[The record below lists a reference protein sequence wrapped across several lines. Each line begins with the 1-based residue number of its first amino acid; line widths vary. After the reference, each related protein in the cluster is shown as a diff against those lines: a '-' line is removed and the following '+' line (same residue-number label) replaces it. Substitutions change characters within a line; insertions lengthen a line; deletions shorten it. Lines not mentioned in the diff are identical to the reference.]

1 MISHQQPLKKWK
13 ERHLKLEFLKYF
25 IVLLFCSCIDL
36 ISFIFLEQVWKEGT
50 VYTRIKPKLI
60 YLSERN

>member
-1 MISHQQPLKKWK
+1 MISHQQPLKKRK
-13 ERHLKLEFLKYF
+13 ERHLKLEFLKYL
-25 IVLLFCSCIDL
+25 VLLFCSCIDL
-36 ISFIFLEQVWKEGT
+36 ISFVFLEQVLKEGT